1 MAVTYQSYEWMNTK
15 RTVNAQ
21 PEAMDS
27 NINYD
32 IFTGTTGNSIS
43 TANLVRSTQFVV
55 LEEVGLTPFRGA
67 NLQLVINTTSYFEN
81 PDKTV
86 SQGIPGLASPYPVGS
101 ASGNIAGLTDS
112 ILPFGVMKNLPIY
125 ILPGQHWSFQFNVKT
140 SIVAGAESA
149 ASVGCSIV
157 YTLYDGPDAMI
168 ANKLLEKG
176 FPVTEDTVN
185 TYKVNLLAQQELME
199 GYL

>member
-86 SQGIPGLASPYPVGS
+86 SQGIPGLASPYPVGF
-101 ASGNIAGLTDS
+101 S
-112 ILPFGVMKNLPIY
+112 IRKYCRIN
-125 ILPGQHWSFQFNVKT
+125 
-140 SIVAGAESA
+140 
-149 ASVGCSIV
+149 
-157 YTLYDGPDAMI
+157 
-168 ANKLLEKG
+168 
-176 FPVTEDTVN
+176 
-185 TYKVNLLAQQELME
+185 
-199 GYL
+199 